1 MSKNYDEDENYRI
14 EYERGQQAEQVRY
27 TRSLNNVQLSNM
39 RVRQAHQFA
48 DSIGGCSSNYK
59 F

>member
-1 MSKNYDEDENYRI
+1 MSKNYDEEEEYRI
-14 EYERGQQAEQVRY
+14 EHERGQHAEQVRY
-27 TRSLNNVQLSNM
+27 TRSLNPVQLSNM
-39 RVRQAHQFA
+39 RARQSHQFA